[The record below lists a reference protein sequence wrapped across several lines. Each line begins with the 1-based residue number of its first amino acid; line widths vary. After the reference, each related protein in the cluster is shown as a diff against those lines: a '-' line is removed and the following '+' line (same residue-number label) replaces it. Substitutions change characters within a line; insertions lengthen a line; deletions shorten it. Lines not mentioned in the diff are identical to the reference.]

1 MMSTINSPPD
11 GPSSLVAQDPFIW
24 HSSIRFNLD
33 PTEEHTDA
41 EIWAA
46 LERVSMSDAVSELPE
61 KLDTVLEDGGSLS
74 KGQVRIGTQ
83 IRVPAS
89 STPLDATPLPV

>member
-1 MMSTINSPPD
+1 M
-11 GPSSLVAQDPFIW
+11 AQDPFIW

-74 KGQVRIGTQ
+74 KGQVRTEY
-83 IRVPAS
+83 RMHVSA
-89 STPLDATPLPV
+89 